1 MKEGSGAWV
10 VYYLCGDYLGNITHI
25 VNSSGVVKQ
34 ELSYDVWGRLRN
46 PVNQALYAVG
56 TEPVLFLGRGY
67 TGHEHL
73 TAFGLINMN
82 ARLYDPVIGRFLSP
96 DPRLQNPYSSQN
108 YNRYSYCLN
117 NPLVYTDPNGEFFL
131 GYMFGFFR
139 GLFSKKPWKAFEK
152 GWKGGVNEVKM
163 WGGLFATG
171 SYMNHQSHRNF
182 WTAS

>member
-1 MKEGSGAWV
+1 MKEGSGAWA

-34 ELSYDVWGRLRN
+34 ELSYDAWGRLRN

-96 DPRLQNPYSSQN
+96 DPQLQEPYSSQN

-117 NPLVYTDPNGEFFL
+117 NPLRYNDVNGEFFFRYL
-131 GYMFGFFR
+131 RVFGK
-139 GLFSKKPWKAFEK
+139 LFSKRKI
-152 GWKGGVNEVKM
+152 
-163 WGGLFATG
+163 L
-171 SYMNHQSHRNF
+171 
-182 WTAS
+182 